1 MSEPTLEDISDYDTL
16 SGQKKKIVWI
26 TILVGLIIGGIYVVS
41 YTYFGN
47 VSDSLPVEKKIGTVP
62 VQ

>member
-16 SGQKKKIVWI
+16 SGQKRKVVWI
-26 TILVGLIIGGIYVVS
+26 AILVGLIVGAIYVVS
-41 YTYFGN
+41 YTYFGTP
-47 VSDSLPVEKKIGTVP
+47 SDAIPVEKKIGSIP